1 MRSHQTLTMAYQG
14 NSPAPHPTHLP
25 ESTLFSPLPPLNGT
39 PTNPHICRPAVP
51 ATPSAQ
57 QHQHA
62 LRLPALTMPALGSPS
77 WPGVAPGRQ
86 HREELRAPR
95 RSAPR
100 RAPAAPRPLRAPG
113 TAAPPQR
120 RAMCDHPLPPPRGT
134 FVPSPG
140 YFCPQLCAFPPRPV
154 RVCARAL
161 PLTPLPCRAPRAAPQ
176 PVVAL
181 EGLIS
186 QQ

>member
-120 RAMCDHPLPPPRGT
+120 RAMCDPPLPPPGVHLSPARVT
-134 FVPSPG
+134 SVPSYALSHPAR
-140 YFCPQLCAFPPRPV
+140 CVLA
-154 RVCARAL
+154 RVLSLSPHSPAVPLAL
-161 PLTPLPCRAPRAAPQ
+161 PPNLSSLWKD
-176 PVVAL
+176 
-181 EGLIS
+181 
-186 QQ
+186 